1 MPALERRRQEDL
13 CEVKANLVYT
23 VRSGPAKDTQRLCL
37 KKKGGKKSKNILFS
51 REERGKI

>member
-37 KKKGGKKSKNILFS
+37 KKRGKKSKNILFS
-51 REERGKI
+51 SEERRKI